1 MKLLAIDTSTERASL
16 ALLCNGEMTS
26 SEQPAMRQHAQL
38 ILPMIDT
45 LLVDAGISLKQ
56 LDGIVFGR
64 GPGSFTGLRIACSV
78 AKGLASAHDLPLFPA
93 STLEAIASDILLQDS
108 LKGSNHAVLAVID
121 ARMNQL
127 YWACYKEDTHAAEE
141 HVSDVADIDISD
153 DCPLILAGVGYQSYL
168 GQLPLAIS
176 SRMVH
181 NAEIYPNG
189 KAMLRLA
196 ECGKLTA
203 VSAADALPI
212 YVRNQVV
219 QGAKHG

>member
-16 ALLCNGEMTS
+16 ALLVNGEISS

-56 LDGIVFGR
+56 LDGIVFGC

-78 AKGLASAHDLPLFPA
+78 AKGLAFAHDLPLFPV
-93 STLEAIASDILLQDS
+93 STLETIANDVLLQDS
-108 LKGSNHAVLAVID
+108 FKLTNHGVLAVID

-127 YWACYKEDTHAAEE
+127 YWACYVADAMISGEQ
-141 HVSDVADIDISD
+141 VSCVADITIQDNFPIV
-153 DCPLILAGVGYQSYL
+153 LAGVGYQGYIEHI
-168 GQLPLAIS
+168 PLAIS
-176 SRMVH
+176 SRIVH
-181 NAEIYPNG
+181 NAEIYPTG
-189 KAMLRLA
+189 KTMLKIA
-196 ECGKLTA
+196 ERGGLTA
-203 VSAADALPI
+203 VSAAAALPT

-219 QGAKHG
+219 QGATHG

>member
-16 ALLCNGEMTS
+16 ALLCNGEMSS

-38 ILPMIDT
+38 ILPMIDA

-78 AKGLASAHDLPLFPA
+78 AKGLAFAHDLPLFPA
-93 STLEAIASDILLQDS
+93 STLEAIASDVFLQDS
-108 LKGSNHAVLAVID
+108 LILTNHAVLAVID

-127 YWACYKEDTHAAEE
+127 YWACYGTDARGTEE
-141 HVSDVADIDISD
+141 QVSCVADITIND
-153 DCPLILAGVGYQSYL
+153 DYPLVLAGVGYHNYL
-168 GQLPLAIS
+168 EQLPLAIS
-176 SRMVH
+176 SRIVH

-196 ECGKLTA
+196 ECGKLAA